1 MPVITVY
8 QHGQS
13 SGTPP
18 MRNDHPRAKRD
29 DVMGWS
35 DKTARSNT
43 RFLQSVVLDGLTG
56 HGYAFT
62 LTLRDCPPEHSDW
75 HRSVKAFIM
84 RLQRMGMV
92 RLHWVTEWQRRGVP
106 HLHGVVYFPEASPNE
121 SPSEEMRLG
130 MSYPE
135 RVISHWCQVAQIYTC
150 APWAQHINPITDSL
164 GWLQY
169 LAKHASRGA
178 KHYQRSSESIP
189 PGWKKTGRMWGK
201 WGAWDVAEPS
211 RFYLTRQGGW
221 AYRRLVRSYR
231 VAASR
236 CDHNG
241 FAIRASRRM
250 LKCNLRSL
258 SEVRGTSGW
267 VPESVTMQLLKF
279 LHDQGFPVD
288 Q

>member
-18 MRNDHPRAKRD
+18 MRNDHVRAKRD

-43 RFLQSVVLDGLTG
+43 RFLQSVVLDSLTG
-56 HGYAFT
+56 HGFAFT

-75 HRSVKAFIM
+75 HRIVKAFIK
-84 RLQRMGMV
+84 RLQRMGLI

-106 HLHGVVYFPEASPNE
+106 HLHGIVYFPESADRQGIP
-121 SPSEEMRLG
+121 LHAQII
-130 MSYPE
+130 Y
-135 RVISHWCQVAQIYTC
+135 HWCQVAQIYVC
-150 APWAQHINPITDSL
+150 APWAQHINPISNSL

-201 WGAWDVAEPS
+201 WGDWDIADPS
-211 RFYLTRQGGW
+211 RFYVSRQANW
-221 AYRRLVRSYR
+221 SYRRLVRSYR
-231 VAASR
+231 KSVSR
-236 CDHNG
+236 DDGNG
-241 FAIRASRRM
+241 FAIKASRRM
-250 LKCNLRSL
+250 LKCNLRTL

-267 VPESVTMQLLKF
+267 VPEAVTMQLLRY
-279 LHDQGFPVD
+279 LSDQGFVIE